1 MERFTLLS
9 MLLVSLTGCAAKNA
23 EPPYARE
30 ADAFLAARDP
40 KVQPAQI
47 AAICRATD
55 GETTDLVRQSW
66 QMRRLK

>member
-1 MERFTLLS
+1 MERLTILS
-9 MLLVSLTGCAAKNA
+9 VLLVSLTVCAANA

>member
-1 MERFTLLS
+1 MERLTILS
-9 MLLVSLTGCAAKNA
+9 VLLVSLAGCAANA
-23 EPPYARE
+23 EPPYVRE
-30 ADAFLAARDP
+30 ADAFLAARDS